1 MIIQR
6 IIVNIHIAYKKTDS
20 SSNTNGSTL
29 KVSFF
34 GAVKLTKT
42 SDIDKY
48 QYSGY
53 SIGFGREGSFSFP
66 LA

>member
-1 MIIQR
+1 MITHR
-6 IIVNIHIAYKKTDS
+6 IIVNIYVSYKKTDS

-53 SIGFGREGSFSFP
+53 GIGFGREGSFSLP
-66 LA
+66 LG